1 MRTKDTVIYKLRD
14 GREYAADDLIM
25 KDGKQYRIIWIL
37 KDEVS
42 LWRLYRDPEGN
53 LRRETVV
60 IPMEELADFT
70 PDEMPE
76 TLLWEW
82 GNMYATESYTVIQDQ
97 ICRTLQ
103 MFKLDSG
110 LKKVGG
116 VKLNKFYNSREEA
129 EKDYDF
135 EIEFKRAVGNW
146 PKNAIDL
153 SKTEERRDAHRNR

>member
-70 PDEMPE
+70 PDEMP
-76 TLLWEW
+76 
-82 GNMYATESYTVIQDQ
+82 
-97 ICRTLQ
+97 
-103 MFKLDSG
+103 
-110 LKKVGG
+110 
-116 VKLNKFYNSREEA
+116 
-129 EKDYDF
+129 
-135 EIEFKRAVGNW
+135 
-146 PKNAIDL
+146 
-153 SKTEERRDAHRNR
+153 